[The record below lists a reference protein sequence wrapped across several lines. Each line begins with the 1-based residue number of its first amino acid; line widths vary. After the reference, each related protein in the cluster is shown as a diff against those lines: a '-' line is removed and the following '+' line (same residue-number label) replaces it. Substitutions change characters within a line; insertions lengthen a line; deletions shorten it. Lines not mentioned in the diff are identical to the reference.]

1 MHTFNNFILKFI
13 FFLCPINIAVTIGF
27 DPDQY
32 SVNEDDGSVSLT
44 VRVLAGELA
53 RAVSVNF
60 FTVDG
65 SATSTPPAADFVSI
79 AEASPIILQFS
90 PGDLQGEATV
100 TINDDTIT
108 EDPEQFIGLLS
119 STDPAV
125 ILAPMNARVEIL
137 DNDCK
142 LAF

>member
-1 MHTFNNFILKFI
+1 M
-13 FFLCPINIAVTIGF
+13 TIGF

-65 SATSTPPAADFVSI
+65 SATSTPPADFVSI

-100 TINDDTIT
+100 NIIDDTIA

-125 ILAPMNARVEIL
+125 ILAPMNASVEIL
-137 DNDCK
+137 DNDRK
-142 LAF
+142 LTF